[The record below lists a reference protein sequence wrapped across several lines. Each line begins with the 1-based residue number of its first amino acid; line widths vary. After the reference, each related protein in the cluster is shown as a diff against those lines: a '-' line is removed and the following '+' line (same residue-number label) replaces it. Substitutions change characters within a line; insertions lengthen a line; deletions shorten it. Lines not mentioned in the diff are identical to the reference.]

1 MAELTEDEVFDLLD
15 LMMARR
21 YDADA
26 MDFLAAYSDG
36 MAEELFP
43 GCHDLVI
50 LADALDS
57 IDL

>member
-1 MAELTEDEVFDLLD
+1 MTELTVEEVFDLLD
-15 LMMARR
+15 LMMAKR
-21 YDADA
+21 YEADA

-43 GCHDLVI
+43 GCHDLII
-50 LADALDS
+50 LADALDN